1 MPSARTPGRTPRK
14 GRLPDLEQFLTYRLH
29 VVNKLSDRDT
39 HRAYLEQLELPLSE
53 ARCLAAIGRFEPL
66 SVKDLA
72 RAANLDKGQ
81 ASRSAQSLVERGLAD
96 KTASDTD
103 ARGVWLTLTPSG
115 ASMYARVIRLID
127 ARNQEIFG
135 CLSAAEKEQ
144 LGSLLDRVGRHLL
157 DGSSRDD

>member
-1 MPSARTPGRTPRK
+1 MPSPRASGRVPRK
-14 GRLPDLEQFLTYRLH
+14 GRLPDLERFLTYRLH
-29 VVNKLSDRDT
+29 AVNKLSDRDT
-39 HRAYLEQLELPLSE
+39 HRAYLEQLELPLGE

-96 KTASDTD
+96 KTTSDTD

-115 ASMYARVIRLID
+115 EGMYDRVIRLIE
-127 ARNQEIFG
+127 ARNREIFG
-135 CLSAAEKEQ
+135 CLSAAEREH
-144 LGSLLDRVGRHLL
+144 LGSLLDRVGRHLQG
-157 DGSSRDD
+157 DAAQDD

>member
-1 MPSARTPGRTPRK
+1 MPSSRAPGRAPRK

-53 ARCLAAIGRFEPL
+53 ARCLAAIGRFAPL

-96 KTASDTD
+96 KTTSNTD
-103 ARGVWLTLTPSG
+103 ARGVWLTLTPPG
-115 ASMYARVIRLID
+115 ASMYDRVIRLIET
-127 ARNQEIFG
+127 RNREIFA
-135 CLSAAEKEQ
+135 CLTSAEKEQ
-144 LGSLLDRVGRHLL
+144 LGSLLDRVGRHLQGGA
-157 DGSSRDD
+157 DPHD